1 MRLSLGDAGRS
12 QALLRIL
19 AAHRLNGALMK
30 PPPLKYWVLAAGVAV
45 FHFIATF
52 NLFGYIMACGGS
64 FTPCTTPMWVGV
76 SYLVLTFPVF
86 YVMPTQ
92 WAMDYYVLFGINA
105 LVWGGGVVI
114 LYWAFRRRRGQ

>member
-92 WAMDYYVLFGINA
+92 WAIGVGRRCGDPVL
-105 LVWGGGVVI
+105 GVQATTGTV
-114 LYWAFRRRRGQ
+114 RRVRKEL

>member
-1 MRLSLGDAGRS
+1 
-12 QALLRIL
+12 
-19 AAHRLNGALMK
+19 MK

-76 SYLVLTFPVF
+76 TYLVLTFPVF

-92 WAMDYYVLFGINA
+92 WAPDYYVLFGINA
-105 LVWGGGVVI
+105 LVWGGGVVV
-114 LYWAFRRRRGQ
+114 LYWALKAKRRQ

>member
-1 MRLSLGDAGRS
+1 MPEDPRLCFGFWLPVGSTAP
-12 QALLRIL
+12 
-19 AAHRLNGALMK
+19 LMK

>member
-1 MRLSLGDAGRS
+1 
-12 QALLRIL
+12 
-19 AAHRLNGALMK
+19 MK

-86 YVMPTQ
+86 NVMQ
-92 WAMDYYVLFGINA
+92 WGPAQWSSDYYVLFGINA
-105 LVWGGGVVI
+105 LIWGFGVVA
-114 LYWAFRRRRGQ
+114 LHWALKARRGE